1 MFFKMS
7 FMGMKGKQ
15 KDYIILFS
23 GLIISTS
30 IFYMFQS
37 LANNSSLTESV
48 NSSSSF
54 SLIFQI
60 GTILLGIIT
69 FVYLIYANSFL
80 LNLKRK
86 AYAMYMMLGANKVK
100 ICILIFTETFG
111 IGIITTSIGIIAGM
125 GFTKL
130 VNRLLTHT
138 LNIQLD
144 NNTIQSSSAIIST
157 LLFFGA
163 CFLIIATM
171 NANSLSKENLIT
183 LLKKEDTPDHG
194 QYKKWI
200 NILQSIGGI
209 ALLGISYFFM
219 ANVEELKMKAII
231 GAMVTIVLGTYL
243 TINSFVILS
252 LRVLRK
258 NDKIHFHKLNSIF
271 IAQLM
276 YRIRDYTQI
285 LSIVSILFALALG
298 ALTAGF
304 SFKNEVY
311 NLADKTLYYDLV
323 INDSE
328 KSSPKQLSLLSIK
341 EENSYSIKE
350 DSQTIYFIAEQFND
364 QPLVVNSQIDS
375 KGKVKQYSF
384 SAKDLANNP
393 EAIKS
398 LKTLL
403 TSKQKEKTM
412 QLVPKE
418 SFNSLAE
425 NNQTLVLIKTTN
437 FKENR
442 EKIKSIIQYMTAN
455 DLNTLDKGMK
465 FQSNQKY
472 FRYEAYN
479 DIMVGFEYMGFFLG
493 VAFLAMLIS
502 CLMFKILSGLNIDK
516 TKYLILAKIGA
527 SEKSIKGVVMR
538 ELLVVFLIPALL
550 GTIHVLFGLQI
561 FKLLLTDPYEAIMF
575 PFALFIIAYLVYFL
589 ITYKIYVKSLFTNFM

>member
-1 MFFKMS
+1 MS

-86 AYAMYMMLGANKVK
+86 AYAMYMMLGANKSK
-100 ICILIFTETFG
+100 ICMLIFTETFG

-130 VNRLLTHT
+130 VNSLLTHT

-144 NNTIQSSSAIIST
+144 EKTIQSSSAIIST

-163 CFLIIATM
+163 CFLIIAIM
-171 NANSLSKENLIT
+171 NANALSKENLIS
-183 LLKKEDTPDHG
+183 LLKKEDTPEHT
-194 QYKKWI
+194 QYKNWI
-200 NILQSIGGI
+200 IILQSIGGI
-209 ALLGISYFFM
+209 VLLGISYFFM

-231 GAMVTIVLGTYL
+231 GAMVTIVFGTYL
-243 TINSFVILS
+243 TINSLVVLF

-304 SFKNEVY
+304 GFKNEVY

-328 KSSPKQLSLLSIK
+328 KNSPKQLSLLSIK

-350 DSQTIYFIAEQFND
+350 DSKTIYFIAEQFND
-364 QPLVVNSQIDS
+364 QPLVANSQIDS
-375 KGKVKQYSF
+375 KGKVKQHSF

-403 TSKQKEKTM
+403 TSNQKEKTM
-412 QLVPKE
+412 QLVSKE
-418 SFNSLAE
+418 FFNSLAE
-425 NNQTLVLIKTTN
+425 NNQTLVLIKTTS

-472 FRYEAYN
+472 FRYESYN

-493 VAFLAMLIS
+493 IAFLAMLIS
-502 CLMFKILSGLNIDK
+502 CLMFKILSGLSIDK
-516 TKYLILAKIGA
+516 SRYLILAKIGA
-527 SEKSIKGVVMR
+527 SEKSIKGIVLR
-538 ELLVVFLIPALL
+538 ELLVVFLIPAIL

-561 FKLLLTDPYEAIMF
+561 FKLLLTNPYEAIIF

>member
-15 KDYIILFS
+15 KDYMILFS
-23 GLIISTS
+23 GLMIATS

-80 LNLKRK
+80 LNLKRN
-86 AYAMYMMLGANKVK
+86 AYAMYMMLGANKSR
-100 ICILIFTETFG
+100 ICMLIFTETFG

-144 NNTIQSSSAIIST
+144 DKTIQSSSAIIST

-163 CFLIIATM
+163 CFLIIAIM
-171 NANSLSKENLIT
+171 NANALSKENLIT
-183 LLKKEDTPDHG
+183 LLKKEDTPEHT
-194 QYKKWI
+194 QYKNWI
-200 NILQSIGGI
+200 IILQSIGGI

-231 GAMVTIVLGTYL
+231 GAMVTIVFGTYL
-243 TINSFVILS
+243 TINSLVVLF

-304 SFKNEVY
+304 GFKNEVY

-328 KSSPKQLSLLSIK
+328 KNSPKQLSLLSIK

-350 DSQTIYFIAEQFND
+350 DSKTIYFIAEQFND
-364 QPLVVNSQIDS
+364 QPLVANSQIDS
-375 KGKVKQYSF
+375 KGKVKQHSF

-403 TSKQKEKTM
+403 TSNQKEKTM
-412 QLVPKE
+412 QLVSKE
-418 SFNSLAE
+418 FFNSLAE
-425 NNQTLVLIKTTN
+425 NNQTLVLIKTTS

-442 EKIKSIIQYMTAN
+442 GKIKSIIQYMTAN

-493 VAFLAMLIS
+493 IAFLAMLIS
-502 CLMFKILSGLNIDK
+502 CLMFKILSGLTIDK
-516 TKYLILAKIGA
+516 SRYLILAKIGA
-527 SEKSIKGVVMR
+527 SEKSIKGVVLR
-538 ELLVVFLIPALL
+538 ELLVVFLIPAIL

-561 FKLLLTDPYEAIMF
+561 FKLLLTNPYEAIIF

-589 ITYKIYVKSLFTNFM
+589 ITYKIYVKSLFTNFL

>member
-30 IFYMFQS
+30 IFYMFQY

-48 NSSSSF
+48 NRSSSF

-60 GTILLGIIT
+60 GTILLGVIT

-80 LNLKRK
+80 KNLKRK
-86 AYAMYMMLGANKVK
+86 AYAMYMMLGAKKSK
-100 ICILIFTETFG
+100 ICMLIFTETFG

-130 VNRLLTHT
+130 VNRLLMHT

-144 NNTIQSSSAIIST
+144 DKNIQSSSAIIST

-163 CFLIIATM
+163 CFLIIAIM
-171 NANSLSKENLIT
+171 NANVLSKENLIS
-183 LLKKEDTPDHG
+183 LLKKEDTPEHT
-194 QYKKWI
+194 QYKNWI
-200 NILQSIGGI
+200 IILQSIGGLV
-209 ALLGISYFFM
+209 LLGISYFFM

-231 GAMVTIVLGTYL
+231 GAMVTIVFGAYL
-243 TINSFVILS
+243 TINSLVVLF

-276 YRIRDYTQI
+276 YRVRDYTQI

-304 SFKNEVY
+304 GFKNEVY

-328 KSSPKQLSLLSIK
+328 KKSSKQLSHLSIK

-350 DSQTIYFIAEQFND
+350 DSKTIYFIAEQFND
-364 QPLVVNSQIDS
+364 QPLVANSQIDR
-375 KGKVKQYSF
+375 KGKVKQHSF

-403 TSKQKEKTM
+403 TSNQKEKTM
-412 QLVPKE
+412 QLVSKE
-418 SFNSLAE
+418 FFNSLAE
-425 NNQTLVLIKTTN
+425 NNQTLVLIKTTS

-455 DLNTLDKGMK
+455 DLDKGMK

-472 FRYEAYN
+472 FRYESYN

-493 VAFLAMLIS
+493 IAFLAMLIS

-516 TKYLILAKIGA
+516 SRYLILVKIGA
-527 SEKSIKGVVMR
+527 SEKSIKGVVLR
-538 ELLVVFLIPALL
+538 ELLVVFLIPAIL

-561 FKLLLTDPYEAIMF
+561 FKLLLMNPYEAIIF